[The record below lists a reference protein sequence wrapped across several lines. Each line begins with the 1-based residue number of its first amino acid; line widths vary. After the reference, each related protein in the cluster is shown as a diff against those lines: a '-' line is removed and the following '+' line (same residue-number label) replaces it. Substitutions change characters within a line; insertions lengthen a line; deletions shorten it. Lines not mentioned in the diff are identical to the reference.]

1 MPTCDAGSAGATHE
15 LEESLRAPQTISDA
29 APGARGRNG
38 HRAARLAAMRLKFI
52 IPAVIGLVVACHASA
67 SAQPAAPVRYDIRYA
82 AAGDT
87 TVTVT
92 MAWTPPLSAPG
103 ALVMPR
109 AIPMGYGEQRYDAFL
124 RDVQAVSGEARRP
137 AVREEG
143 PRWRLD
149 AGTTGVS
156 YRVDLAALE
165 RTVKA
170 ASDQSRVRDG
180 YLGALGYSLFAFVDG
195 FESRPARL
203 HIGGPASWPVFST
216 LAPQA
221 PPAVGAVDVE
231 APDYYA
237 LADSQLVMGPK
248 AEVRRLAA
256 APIPVYLAS
265 YAEGPVDLDRVGR
278 LALTAFQRVAD
289 YFGTVPFAHY
299 TLHQELLTPL
309 TPEHEYGMSMEHLG
323 SSTYYLAASAGLTAA
338 SGADDDARVL
348 YNFAHHIA
356 HAWVPKRAYGQG
368 YFPFQWELAPVLDS
382 IWFAEGFGQ
391 YAAIVAVA
399 AGTPD
404 PAAFREG
411 MLQRRFRANVAT
423 APPFLKRLPLV
434 ELSRVAS
441 TRYAEDFR
449 TGRLV
454 FSRGGLMAAAID
466 DRIRRETGGAKSLR
480 DALRFL
486 VDWTGRERRAFTLD
500 ELPALVR
507 DATGVD
513 TSAVMDEWLR
523 PLP

>member
-1 MPTCDAGSAGATHE
+1 M
-15 LEESLRAPQTISDA
+15 
-29 APGARGRNG
+29 
-38 HRAARLAAMRLKFI
+38 RLARVIAVL
-52 IPAVIGLVVACHASA
+52 PALAALTTSTVVA
-67 SAQPAAPVRYDIRYA
+67 QPTAEVRYGVRYA
-82 AAGDT
+82 QNRDA
-87 TVTVT
+87 TVAIEVT
-92 MAWTPPLSAPG
+92 WSPPLAAKG

-109 AIPMGYGEQRYDAFL
+109 AIPMGYGEQRYDAF
-124 RDVQAVSGEARRP
+124 VRRVT
-137 AVREEG
+137 AIDGAGLSRAATREEG
-143 PRWRLD
+143 PRWTLD
-149 AGTTGVS
+149 PGTTRVT
-156 YRVDLAALE
+156 YDVDLVALE
-165 RTVKA
+165 RAVRA

-195 FESRPARL
+195 FEARPVRL
-203 HIGGPASWPVFST
+203 TIDGPSGWPIFAT
-216 LAPQA
+216 LAPRFPLA
-221 PPAVGAVDVE
+221 AGTLEAG

-237 LADSQLVMGPK
+237 LADGQIVMGPK
-248 AEVRRLAA
+248 AEVRRLTAT
-256 APIPVYLAS
+256 PVPVYLAN

-278 LALTAFQRVAD
+278 LALTAFERVAA

-299 TLHQELLTPL
+299 TLHQELLTPIS
-309 TPEHEYGMSMEHLG
+309 PEHEYGMSMEHLG
-323 SSTYYLAASAGLTAA
+323 SSTYYLAASAGITSASTAE
-338 SGADDDARVL
+338 DDARVL
-348 YNFAHHIA
+348 YNYAHHIA

-391 YAAIVAVA
+391 YAAIQAVA

-404 PAAFREG
+404 PAAFRAG
-411 MLQRRFRANVAT
+411 MLQRRFRANVT
-423 APPFLKRLPLV
+423 SAPPFLKRMPLV

-466 DRIRRETGGAKSLR
+466 ERIQQETRGAKSLR

-486 VDWTGRERRAFTLD
+486 VDWTGKTQRAFTLD
-500 ELPALVR
+500 ELPRLIR

-513 TSAVMDEWLR
+513 TSAVVAEWLQ

>member
-1 MPTCDAGSAGATHE
+1 MRRCLVLLALLAATAA
-15 LEESLRAPQTISDA
+15 LA
-29 APGARGRNG
+29 AP
-38 HRAARLAAMRLKFI
+38 AARAQPPAAVSYVLRYASPGDATVSVEIAWAPPLAA
-52 IPAVIGLVVACHASA
+52 A
-67 SAQPAAPVRYDIRYA
+67 
-82 AAGDT
+82 
-87 TVTVT
+87 
-92 MAWTPPLSAPG
+92 G

-124 RDVQAVSGEARRP
+124 RDVTAYDGAGPARP

-143 PRWRLD
+143 PRWRL
-149 AGTTGVS
+149 APGTARVT

-165 RTVKA
+165 QTVKA

-195 FESRPARL
+195 FEARPVRL
-203 HIGGPASWPVFST
+203 RVEGPDGWPVFAT
-216 LAPQA
+216 LAPRFPLTA
-221 PPAVGAVDVE
+221 GPVDAV

-237 LADSQLVMGPK
+237 LADGQIVMGPK

-256 APIPVYLAS
+256 TPVPVYLAT

-289 YFGTVPFAHY
+289 YFGTVPFPHY
-299 TLHQELLTPL
+299 TLHQELLTPIS
-309 TPEHEYGMSMEHLG
+309 PEHEYGMSMEHLS

-338 SGADDDARVL
+338 STDADDARVL
-348 YNFAHHIA
+348 YNFAHHVA
-356 HAWVPKRAYGQG
+356 HAWVPKRAYGPG

-391 YAAIVAVA
+391 YAAIQAVA
-399 AGTPD
+399 AGTAD
-404 PAAFREG
+404 PAGFRAG
-411 MLQRRFRANVAT
+411 MLQRRFRANVDS
-423 APPFLKRLPLV
+423 APAFLRRLPLV
-434 ELSRVAS
+434 DLSRVAS

-454 FSRGGLMAAAID
+454 FSRGGLMAAAMD
-466 DRIRRETGGAKSLR
+466 DQIQRASNGRASLR

-486 VDWTGRERRAFTLD
+486 VAWTAREHRAFSID
-500 ELPALVR
+500 ELPGLVR
-507 DATGVD
+507 QATGVD
-513 TSAVMDEWLR
+513 VAATLQEWLR

>member
-1 MPTCDAGSAGATHE
+1 MRPTVVVAVAV
-15 LEESLRAPQTISDA
+15 
-29 APGARGRNG
+29 
-38 HRAARLAAMRLKFI
+38 LAAVFGC
-52 IPAVIGLVVACHASA
+52 ANSGT
-67 SAQPAAPVRYDIRYA
+67 AQTVTDIRYTA
-82 AAGDT
+82 RYARAGDPT
-87 TVTVT
+87 IAIEMT
-92 MAWTPPLSAPG
+92 WTPPLPAAR

-124 RDVQAVSGEARRP
+124 RDVTAHDAAGVAR
-137 AVREEG
+137 AATREEG
-143 PRWRLD
+143 PRWRLE
-149 AGTTGVS
+149 AGTTRVT

-195 FESRPARL
+195 FERQPTRVRVEAPS
-203 HIGGPASWPVFST
+203 GWPVFVT
-216 LAPQA
+216 LAPRFPFA
-221 PPAVGAVDVE
+221 PGPVE
-231 APDYYA
+231 ASAADFYA
-237 LADSQLVMGPK
+237 LADAQIIMGPK
-248 AEVRRLAA
+248 AEVRRLATS
-256 APIPVYLAS
+256 PVPVYLAS

-278 LALTAFQRVAD
+278 LALTAFERVAAW
-289 YFGTVPFAHY
+289 FGSTPFDHY

-309 TPEHEYGMSMEHLG
+309 SSEHEYGMSMEHLG
-323 SSTYYLAASAGLTAA
+323 SSTYYLAASAGITAA
-338 SGADDDARVL
+338 STAADDARVL

-391 YAAIVAVA
+391 YAAILAVA

-404 PAAFREG
+404 PAAFRAG
-411 MLQRRFRANVAT
+411 MLERRFRTNVT
-423 APPFLKRLPLV
+423 SAPDFLKRLPLV

-466 DRIRRETGGAKSLR
+466 EHIQRQTSGAKSLR
-480 DALRFL
+480 DALRYL
-486 VDWTGRERRAFTLD
+486 VAWTAKEQRAFTVE
-500 ELPALVR
+500 ELPALIQT
-507 DATGVD
+507 ATGVD
-513 TSAVMDEWLR
+513 TREVIEEWLR
-523 PLP
+523 PLL